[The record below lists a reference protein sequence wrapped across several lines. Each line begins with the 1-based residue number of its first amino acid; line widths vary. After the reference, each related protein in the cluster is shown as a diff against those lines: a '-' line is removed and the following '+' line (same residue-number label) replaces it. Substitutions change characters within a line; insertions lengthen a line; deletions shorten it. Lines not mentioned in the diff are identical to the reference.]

1 MIANLI
7 FNEKKI
13 MTKIWHEKNI
23 NHLDQ
28 MIVVHKNTLL
38 ETLDI
43 KITKIGDDFIQGT
56 MPVNEKTKQPYGL
69 LHGGAS
75 LALAESL
82 ASIGAGLYIDITKY
96 KVVGQEINANH
107 LRGVTEGLVTGIA
120 RPIFLGR
127 RSQVWEIKI
136 YKSENS
142 FIDKNL
148 CCIARMTA
156 LRIEGN

>member
-7 FNEKKI
+7 SNQKK
-13 MTKIWHEKNI
+13 MTIIWHEKNI

-28 MIVVHKNTLL
+28 MIAVHKNTLL
-38 ETLDI
+38 EALDI
-43 KITKIGDDFIQGT
+43 QITKIGDDFIQGT
-56 MPVNEKTKQPYGL
+56 MPVNEKTKQPYGI

-82 ASIGAGLYIDITKY
+82 ASIGAGLYIDHSKY

-107 LRGVTEGLVTGIA
+107 LRSATKGLVTGIA
-120 RPIFLGR
+120 RPIFLGK

-136 YKSENS
+136 YKSEDN
-142 FIDKNL
+142 FTDKDL

>member
-1 MIANLI
+1 
-7 FNEKKI
+7 
-13 MTKIWHEKNI
+13 MTKIWHQKNI

-28 MIVVHKNTLL
+28 MMMVHKNTLL

-43 KITKIGDDFIQGT
+43 KITKIGDDFVQGT

-82 ASIGAGLYIDITKY
+82 ASIGAGLYIDHTKY

-107 LRGVTEGLVTGIA
+107 LRGITEGLVTGIA

-136 YKSENS
+136 YKSENN

>member
-7 FNEKKI
+7 TNQKNI

-28 MIVVHKNTLL
+28 MIAVHKNTLL
-38 ETLDI
+38 EALDI

-56 MPVNEKTKQPYGL
+56 MPVSDKTKQPYGI

-82 ASIGAGLYIDITKY
+82 ASIGAGLYIDHSKY

-107 LRGVTEGLVTGIA
+107 LRAATTGVVTGIA
-120 RPIFLGR
+120 KPIFLGK

-136 YKSENS
+136 YKSEDN
-142 FIDKNL
+142 FTDRDL

>member
-7 FNEKKI
+7 SNQKT
-13 MTKIWHEKNI
+13 MTIIWHEKNI

-28 MIVVHKNTLL
+28 MIAVHKNTLL
-38 ETLDI
+38 EALDI
-43 KITKIGDDFIQGT
+43 QITKIGDDFIQGT
-56 MPVNEKTKQPYGL
+56 MPVNEKTKQPYGI

-82 ASIGAGLYIDITKY
+82 ASIGAGLYIDHSKY

-107 LRGVTEGLVTGIA
+107 LRSATKGLVTGIA
-120 RPIFLGR
+120 RPIFLGK

-136 YKSENS
+136 YKSEDN
-142 FIDKNL
+142 FTDKDL

-156 LRIEGN
+156 LRIEGH